1 MAKYGSFSFFRKNQ
15 FPCSLVLISI
25 GRSGNLI
32 VHQTNQ
38 RGQLS
43 LLFLCEG
50 FDSTSL
56 EYKGRVQK
64 KKTWKVWSFA
74 KENSLSVWSYAKP
87 PCQFTKNIKNFQKII
102 STYIDGFM
110 LKEIFCFNA
119 WELVLLQECF
129 RPINSLMKYNLV
141 SSSTH
146 TYIVIII
153 FQYFYTLK

>member
-1 MAKYGSFSFFRKNQ
+1 MFMAKYGSVSFFRKSQ

-64 KKTWKVWSFA
+64 RRCEKTPF
-74 KENSLSVWSYAKP
+74 
-87 PCQFTKNIKNFQKII
+87 QFYYINDFQKII
-102 STYIDGFM
+102 STYIAGFM
-110 LKEIFCFNA
+110 PREIFCFNA
-119 WELVLLQECF
+119 SELVLLQECF